1 MEFKMA
7 SDNICFF
14 VVECYGI
21 GEILDFVLMPSNQI
35 SCTMV
40 VKYFLNS

>member
-1 MEFKMA
+1 MEFKME

-14 VVECYGI
+14 IVECYGVD
-21 GEILDFVLMPSNQI
+21 EIVNFVLMPSNLI
-35 SCTMV
+35 PCSMV